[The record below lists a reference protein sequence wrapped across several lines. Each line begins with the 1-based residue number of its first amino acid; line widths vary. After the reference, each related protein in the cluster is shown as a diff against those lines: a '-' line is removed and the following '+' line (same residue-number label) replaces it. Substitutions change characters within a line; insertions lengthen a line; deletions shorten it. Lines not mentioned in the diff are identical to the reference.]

1 MGKGR
6 LKKVSRILVSD
17 INSNKKWL
25 CRYYCAGGNDGGESS
40 VGFARENKLI
50 HPIVGFQAAFKTKG
64 KT

>member
-1 MGKGR
+1 MGRGR

-40 VGFARENKLI
+40 VGFVRENKLI
-50 HPIVGFQAAFKTKG
+50 HPIADFQTTSKPKAET
-64 KT
+64 